1 MRLRRSDL
9 RLSQV
14 EDSCRRGIFMP
25 PPRSFTLLSPDEL
38 RIELVALLSDALLH
52 YATRGRLARERSS
65 QEKSIESETASLE
78 LRSKPVLSVVHPV
91 NDR

>member
-1 MRLRRSDL
+1 
-9 RLSQV
+9 
-14 EDSCRRGIFMP
+14 MP
-25 PPRSFTLLSPDEL
+25 PPRSITLLSPDEL

-78 LRSKPVLSVVHPV
+78 LGWEETRSALCRLQLGQARARLLESLVPPFTRGTTCSM
-91 NDR
+91 